1 MPIQWFPGHMHATR
15 KALAE
20 RLPEIDVVV
29 ELLDARLPSSSA
41 SPLLAEL
48 TAGKPALKLLNKA
61 DLADPERSAA
71 WLAHYQALPGTQAL
85 AFEALQRGTAKAL
98 QAACRALAPL
108 RGGMDKPLRVLVCG
122 VPNVGKSTL
131 INGLLG
137 KRAAATGDEAG
148 ITKNEQRLQL
158 ASDFYLYDTPGVLWP
173 RISVE
178 QSGYF
183 LAAAGSVGRNAY
195 DEQEV
200 ALALLAAVREPYA
213 AALQARYKLPALAGL
228 SDEALLAEIGRRR
241 GGLRAG
247 GVVDLHKAAEAALGD
262 FRSGAWGRLT
272 LETPEQF
279 ARWWAEGEQREQLR
293 AERKAAL
300 DKARRSARKA
310 AAQPAAQAQRR
321 P

>member
-1 MPIQWFPGHMHATR
+1 MHATR

-29 ELLDARLPSSSA
+29 ELLDARLPGSSA

-61 DLADPERSAA
+61 DLADPERTAL
-71 WLAHYQALPGTQAL
+71 WLAHYQAQPGTQAL
-85 AFEALQRGTAKAL
+85 AFEALRRDPVSALRRDPGPALQRGTAGAL
-98 QAACRALAPL
+98 QAACRALVPG
-108 RGGMDKPLRVLVCG
+108 RGGMAKPLRVLVCG
-122 VPNVGKSTL
+122 VPNVGKSSL

-148 ITKNEQRLQL
+148 ITKTEQRLQL

-173 RISVE
+173 RISVV
-178 QSGYF
+178 QSGLF

-200 ALALLAAVREPYA
+200 ALALLAAVREPYGT
-213 AALQARYKLPALAGL
+213 ALAARYKLPGLGAL
-228 SDEALLAEIGRRR
+228 SDEALLGEIGRRR
-241 GGLRAG
+241 GGLRPG

-262 FRSGAWGRLT
+262 FRSGAWGRIT
-272 LETPEQF
+272 LETPAQF
-279 ARWWAEGEQREQLR
+279 AQWWAEGQLR
-293 AERKAAL
+293 EAERAQRKAARE
-300 DKARRSARKA
+300 AGG
-310 AAQPAAQAQRR
+310 QRR
-321 P
+321 GAAPATG